1 MAKKH
6 LYNVGDIV
14 TFKFLTGDILT
25 GKIKEQTF
33 KDNGTPDY
41 KIRVD
46 ENKDRFTIY
55 PCMTHE
61 RIIRRDKTALAAM
74 KASEKEIEKKSKKIQ
89 AEELKKAL
97 EEQKDFLNGETK
109 K

>member
-1 MAKKH
+1 
-6 LYNVGDIV
+6 
-14 TFKFLTGDILT
+14 
-25 GKIKEQTF
+25 
-33 KDNGTPDY
+33 
-41 KIRVD
+41 
-46 ENKDRFTIY
+46 
-55 PCMTHE
+55 
-61 RIIRRDKTALAAM
+61 M